1 MATYAKQLKV
11 LYWYEKSDS
20 FLHQDYKNL
29 VNCKCLPMKFIT
41 CQIFKKKHNFNKLL
55 IESLQKMLEEKLCF

>member
-1 MATYAKQLKV
+1 MLSNWKFYIDMRKV
-11 LYWYEKSDS
+11 TPEY
-20 FLHQDYKNL
+20 QDYKNL